1 MAKRSSKKM
10 PRSSPG
16 PKPVPRGVKA
26 KAPGPTTAPKARAT
40 RSRQRRAAK
49 RGRGLSWGVGL
60 AAVFA
65 LVIVAVAAFSGAGT
79 SGADVTE
86 PSRFDLPALHGK
98 ERVRL
103 ADFRGKPL
111 VVNFFASWC
120 TACDEEL
127 PGFAKV
133 STELKG
139 KVQFV
144 GVNSL
149 ETGDRDF
156 MPNRHHITWWPL
168 AEDVAGSQGSG
179 LHDALGGGNGMPITA
194 FYDANGKLV
203 TVQRGAIPETVLRQ
217 TIQQLYGIAP

>member
-10 PRSSPG
+10 PGSSPG
-16 PKPVPRGVKA
+16 PEPAPRTA
-26 KAPGPTTAPKARAT
+26 KAPGPTTVPKARPT
-40 RSRQRRAAK
+40 PSRRRRVAK
-49 RGRGLSWGVGL
+49 RGRGLSWVVG
-60 AAVFA
+60 ATAVVVF
-65 LVIVAVAAFSGAGT
+65 VIVAVAAFSGTGT

-86 PSRFDLPALHGK
+86 PSRFDLPALHGN

-133 STELKG
+133 SEELKG

-203 TVQRGAIPETVLRQ
+203 TVQRGAIPETALRQ
-217 TIQQLYGIAP
+217 TIQQLYGIAT

>member
-10 PRSSPG
+10 PGSSSG
-16 PKPVPRGVKA
+16 PKPAPRTAKA
-26 KAPGPTTAPKARAT
+26 KAPGPTTAPKARPT
-40 RSRQRRAAK
+40 PSRQRAAK
-49 RGRGLSWGVGL
+49 RGRGLSWGVG
-60 AAVFA
+60 AAALVV
-65 LVIVAVAAFSGAGT
+65 LVIVAIAAFSGAGT

-133 STELKG
+133 SEELKG

-203 TVQRGAIPETVLRQ
+203 TVQRGAIPETALRQ
-217 TIQQLYGIAP
+217 TIQQLYGIAT